1 VADAPPI
8 LRPTI
13 SDQDAERIEREASRA
28 DRATLLRWIRE
39 LLSDRRTLSALLK
52 GQTRRVAYAR
62 GRLHQ
67 AATYLASLLH
77 LSEEEA
83 SVAWPGKL
91 PCPHC
96 GAPVAGVKAEQR
108 AQGHSVVHD
117 HPDGTRCEPDA
128 HGPRTDPSHHGD

>member
-1 VADAPPI
+1 MADLSPI
-8 LRPTI
+8 LRPVI
-13 SDQDAERIEREASRA
+13 SDQEAERIEREASRA

-39 LLSDRRTLSALLK
+39 LLSDRRTRSALLL

-77 LSEEEA
+77 RAEEEA
-83 SVAWPGKL
+83 SAAWPGKL

-108 AQGHSVVHD
+108 TQGHAVVHA

-128 HGPRTDPSHHGD
+128 HGPGIDPSHRGD